1 MDRLIYVAMTGAKQA
16 MEQQSTTAN
25 NLANVST
32 PGFRAQLSAFRQVP
46 VRDGAGQTGTRT
58 FVADSTPG
66 TDYTPGAM
74 QQTGRPLDVAIQGQ
88 GWMAV
93 RDAQGR
99 EAYTRG
105 GNLEM
110 TADGQLTLHG
120 MPVMTDAGPAAVPPG
135 GAVSIG
141 ADGTISAL
149 GLGDPPNSIAVMGQ
163 LKLVNPPEGQLVRG
177 DDGLFRT
184 TNNAPAQVDPNVVVV
199 AGSIEQSNV
208 NPVNSLVNMISQS
221 RAFEMH
227 MKMLQTADTN
237 EQTANQLLNFS

>member
-1 MDRLIYVAMTGAKQA
+1 MDRLIYIAMTGAKQA
-16 MEQQSTTAN
+16 MEQQATTAN

-32 PGFRAQLSAFRQVP
+32 PGFRAQLAAFRQVP
-46 VRDGAGQTGTRT
+46 VRAEDGATGTRT
-58 FVADSTPG
+58 FVATSTPG
-66 TDYTPGAM
+66 SDFTPGAM

-88 GWMAV
+88 GWLAV

-120 MPVMTDAGPAAVPPG
+120 LPVMTDAGPAAVPPG
-135 GAVSIG
+135 AAVTIG
-141 ADGTISAL
+141 TDGTISAL
-149 GLGDPPNSIAVMGQ
+149 GQGDPPNSIAVMGQ
-163 LKLVNPPEGQLVRG
+163 LKLVNPPEGNLVRG

-184 TNNAPAQVDPNVVVV
+184 ANNAPAQVDPNVVVV
-199 AGSIEQSNV
+199 AGAIENSNV

-221 RAFEMH
+221 RAFEMQ

-237 EQTANQLLNFS
+237 EQSANQLLNFS